1 MSSYSDILSLGDDVS
16 NIIGTAVAGARAQRG
31 IDNARIQVEQGAKEA
46 TGIYQPYQDIGK
58 EYTQGLARDVKGGAY
73 DVTPYQAY
81 RPTEAQPGVGGYGTQ
96 PGDYQTPEF
105 NYQRDPGY
113 QAQLQAGN
121 QQLQSAAGGAGMLLS
136 GATQKALAR
145 YGVGLAAQDYQNAF
159 NRYTNQRDFG
169 YGVYQGNLGQYNTN
183 RANAQNMYQVGL
195 GQYNQNRQFGSAEN
209 LASYNAQNQQSA
221 NRFNRNAALGNLGMG
236 SAAPM
241 SDILQ
246 GKYAGLANLEL
257 QKGGVG
263 AATAN
268 QMAGAVGGLTNQMA
282 SISGGSSGGGGGM
295 NLGSLGGML
304 GGGGGSMGG
313 GGSSNLGQGM
323 DFGNQGFI
331 SNYGGSSGLMNSN
344 SFNMESPGVTTES
357 DWSAI
362 G

>member
-1 MSSYSDILSLGDDVS
+1 MSSASSILALGDDIS

-195 GQYNQNRQFGSAEN
+195 GQYNQNRAFGAGEN
-209 LASYNAQNQQSA
+209 LANYNARNQQSA
-221 NRFNRNAALGNLGMG
+221 NRFNRNAALGNLGME

-241 SDILQ
+241 SDILRD
-246 GKYAGLANLEL
+246 KYAGMANLEL
-257 QKGGVG
+257 QEGGVG

-268 QMAGAVGGLTNQMA
+268 QMAQSVGGLTNELSNMF
-282 SISGGSSGGGGGM
+282 GGNEGGGGGGGGM

-304 GGGGGSMGG
+304 GGGGGSTGGMGSMGG
-313 GGSSNLGQGM
+313 NGISSIGGVSGTGGDAGM
-323 DFGNQGFI
+323 FGN
-331 SNYGGSSGLMNSN
+331 M
-344 SFNMESPGVTTES
+344 PVT
-357 DWSAI
+357 DMAI
-362 G
+362 